1 MAPRLL
7 LVDDDP
13 ILAILVADW
22 LSECGCEVVGPARTI
37 KSALELVEKEGEAL
51 DGALLDVALDCGDSY
66 PVADALALNQIPFA
80 FVTGHGLGG
89 VAPGYR
95 EAPILTK
102 PFQFED
108 LQRMIDGLVAT
119 RARSANR

>member
-22 LSECGCEVVGPARTI
+22 LSECGCDVVGPARTV
-37 KSALELVEKEGEAL
+37 KAALDLVETEGEAL
-51 DGALLDVALDCGDSY
+51 DGALLDVALESGESY
-66 PVADALALNQIPFA
+66 PVADALALFGVPYA

-95 EAPILTK
+95 HAPVLAK

-108 LQRMIDGLVAT
+108 LQRMIDRLVVL
-119 RARSANR
+119 RGK

>member
-1 MAPRLL
+1 MGPRLL

-22 LSECGCEVVGPARTI
+22 LSECGCEVVGPARTVA
-37 KSALELVEKEGEAL
+37 SALQLVEQEGAAL
-51 DGALLDVALDCGDSY
+51 DGALLDVALESDESY
-66 PVADALALNQIPFA
+66 PIADALALSGVPFA

-95 EAPILTK
+95 DAPVLTK

-108 LQRMIDGLVAT
+108 LQRTIERLTALRGAK
-119 RARSANR
+119 